1 MRTDKALGEDLIY
14 SKDWNDDKPDEHLLY
29 NVYEVIEENGQKRLI
44 MHSLSGWERNHLF
57 MNKGSE
63 FEDVSLISGMDS
75 VSDTRAHCTLDFNRD
90 GYPDVA
96 LVNANAPHLQVY
108 MNRLRELSSEP
119 NNFVA
124 VKLIGGNATDQPSTE
139 WSCRDAVG
147 ALIDVTTTERTYVRE
162 MRFGEG
168 FAAQNSSTLIFGTG
182 RDSRVDLKVR
192 WPSGKSNEFK
202 DIEVGRLVKVFENP
216 DESVNGSGL
225 DVEDYLP
232 SVMAVAQGSPNP
244 IEDRFAVFDET
255 RRGQYQLVVSMATWC
270 AACKKNA
277 PQVKRLKEYFG
288 EGIGLYG
295 LPIDPN
301 DSTEKLNGYI
311 ESQQPAYELLINAT
325 PDQREAF
332 ETLVHRTLGKVVL
345 PSTAMV
351 NGDGAVVATWLGVPS
366 VSEVAETIDKHG
378 TLSGR

>member
-1 MRTDKALGEDLIY
+1 VRTDKALGEDVIY
-14 SKDWNDDKPDEHLLY
+14 SKDWNDEKPDEHLLY
-29 NVYEVIEENGQKRLI
+29 NVYEVIEENGQERLI

-57 MNKGSE
+57 MNNGSE

-75 VSDTRAHCTLDFNRD
+75 VSDTRAHCTFDFNRD

-108 MNRLRELSSEP
+108 MNRLGELSDEP

-147 ALIDVTTTERTYVRE
+147 ALIDVTTAQRTYVRE

-168 FAAQNSSTLIFGTG
+168 FGAQNSSTLIFGTG
-182 RDSRVDLKVR
+182 RESTVDLKVR

-202 DIEVGRLVKVFENP
+202 DIEVGRLVKIFENP
-216 DESVNGSGL
+216 AEAVDGSGL
-225 DVEDYLP
+225 DVEDYRP
-232 SVMAVAQGSPNP
+232 SVMIAAEGRRNP
-244 IEDRFAVFDET
+244 VEQRFAIFDEART
-255 RRGQYQLVVSMATWC
+255 GQYQLVVSMATWC

-288 EGIGLYG
+288 DEIGLYG
-295 LPIDPN
+295 LPTDPT
-301 DSTEKLNGYI
+301 DSTEKLNRYI
-311 ESQQPAYELLINAT
+311 ESQQPAYELLFDAT
-325 PDQREAF
+325 ADQREAF
-332 ETLVHRTLGKVVL
+332 ETVVHRSLGKLVL
-345 PSTAMV
+345 PSTALV

-366 VSEVAETIDKHG
+366 VSEVAEVLDKHG
-378 TLSGR
+378 P

>member
-1 MRTDKALGEDLIY
+1 MRTDKALDEDVIY
-14 SKDWNDDKPDEHLLY
+14 SKDWNDEKPDEHLLY
-29 NVYEVIEENGQKRLI
+29 NVYEVIEENGQERLI

-75 VSDTRAHCTLDFNRD
+75 VSDTRAHCALDFNRD
-90 GYPDVA
+90 GFPDVA
-96 LVNANAPHLQVY
+96 LVNSNAPHLQVY
-108 MNRLRELSSEP
+108 MNRLRELSAEP

-124 VKLIGGNATDQPSTE
+124 VQLIGGNATDQPSTE

-147 ALIDVTTTERTYVRE
+147 ALIDVTTTQRSYVRE

-168 FAAQNSSTLIFGTG
+168 FGAQNSSTLIFGTG

-192 WPSGKSNEFK
+192 WPSGRSDEFK
-202 DIEVGRLVKVFENP
+202 DIEVGRLVKIFENP
-216 DESVNGSGL
+216 AEAVDGSGL
-225 DVEDYLP
+225 VVQEYRA
-232 SVMAVAQGSPNP
+232 SVMTVAKGSRNP
-244 IEDRFAVFDET
+244 VEERFAVFDET
-255 RRGQYQLVVSMATWC
+255 RSGQYQLVVSMATWC

-288 EGIGLYG
+288 DEVWLYG
-295 LPIDPN
+295 LPTDPK
-301 DSTEKLNGYI
+301 DSTEKLNSYI

-325 PDQREAF
+325 PDQTEAF
-332 ETLVHRTLGKVVL
+332 ETIVHRTLGKVVL
-345 PSTAMV
+345 PSTALV

-366 VSEVAETIDKHG
+366 VSEVAQVIDK
-378 TLSGR
+378 R